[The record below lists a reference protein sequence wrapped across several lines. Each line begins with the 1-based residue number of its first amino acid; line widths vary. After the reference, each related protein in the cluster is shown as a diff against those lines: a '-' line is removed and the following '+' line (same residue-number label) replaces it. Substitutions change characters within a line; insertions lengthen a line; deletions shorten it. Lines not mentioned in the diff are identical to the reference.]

1 MNKSANILVP
11 SQPLRALRDKIVV
24 DICPGTFE
32 PIYIY
37 SLLTVVKWNTA
48 EKGQQEDGD
57 YLGFVLNGLH
67 EIVTRLRELLS
78 PIHEKTSWFQWTQKP
93 LDQEQEDTNK
103 GSENKRESGSRE

>member
-37 SLLTVVKWNTA
+37 SLLTVVKWSTA

-67 EIVTRLRELLS
+67 KIVTRLRELLS
-78 PIHEKTSWFQWTQKP
+78 PIHEETS
-93 LDQEQEDTNK
+93 
-103 GSENKRESGSRE
+103 

>member
-37 SLLTVVKWNTA
+37 SFLTVVKWSTA
-48 EKGQQEDGD
+48 EKGQQEDGE

-67 EIVTRLRELLS
+67 ETVTRLRELLS
-78 PIHEKTSWFQWTQKP
+78 PIHEKNFLIPMDPEAT
-93 LDQEQEDTNK
+93 
-103 GSENKRESGSRE
+103 